1 MWLPQSVRRE
11 LEQETRTDLLKLN
24 VLQKKLRI
32 KRFGSWI
39 LSYVYV
45 YVSLNL
51 ENNAEALLF
60 LFFYC
65 IKTPTPTEKSKV

>member
-51 ENNAEALLF
+51 ESNAEALLF
-60 LFFYC
+60 RFFS
-65 IKTPTPTEKSKV
+65 IV

>member
-1 MWLPQSVRRE
+1 MWLPPSVRRE
-11 LEQETRTDLLKLN
+11 VEQETRTDLLKLN

-51 ENNAEALLF
+51 ESNAEALLF
-60 LFFYC
+60 LSFF
-65 IKTPTPTEKSKV
+65 IV